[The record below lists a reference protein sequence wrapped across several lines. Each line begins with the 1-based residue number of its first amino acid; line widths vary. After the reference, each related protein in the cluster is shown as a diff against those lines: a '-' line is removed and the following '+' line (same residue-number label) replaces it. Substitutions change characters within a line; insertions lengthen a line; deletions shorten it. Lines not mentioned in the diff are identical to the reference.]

1 MPLSDWKPLEEALA
15 GRYTIERQLG
25 QGGFASVY
33 LARDLRHDR
42 YVALKVLHSEIAE
55 AVGPE
60 RFDREVKLAARLQH
74 PHILGVF
81 DSGIAAGRMWFTMPY
96 IEGET
101 LRDKLKR
108 EHQLNVEEAVTIAR
122 EVADALDY
130 AHKHGV
136 IHRDIKPE
144 NILLTGRHAMVA
156 DFGIARAISTSEEAI
171 TRTGLVVGTPG
182 YMSPEQASGERELDA
197 RSDIYALAS
206 VLYEML
212 GGQPPFASATTQTTI
227 ARMMTQDAQ
236 PLHNVRSGVTEELD
250 QALLKA
256 LSRVPADRPSS
267 ASEFADSLAAAV
279 QPSRSHET
287 RRSELVAKRDRS
299 RRIAAAIAAS
309 AVVALLAV
317 TAILLNRRQT
327 PDARSLAVLP
337 FDNIGRAEDAYFA
350 DGITEEVRG
359 KLASIPGLR
368 VTARSS
374 SAQYK
379 KSSKTPKEIGG
390 ELGVQYL
397 LTGTVRWDK
406 REDGQRTVRVT
417 PELVLA
423 SDGSTK
429 WQEPFDVVMSDIF
442 DAQTTIASQVAQK
455 LDLELSSS
463 VRDRISKAPTE
474 NLAAYDEFLRG
485 EQGTDA
491 MANPD
496 PVRLDSGF
504 VHYAKA
510 AQLDPAFLQSLG
522 RVAQIDISRFTL
534 RPSAET
540 SKTALDAVTAA
551 ERVDPRSTIAHR
563 VRALYM
569 RDVEKNSRSAH
580 DELLAALRTDP
591 NDAQLLATTS
601 STENSLG
608 LFDSALVHV
617 QRAAQ
622 IDPKSGTV
630 VRQLATTL
638 GYARRFPEAIVEYNK
653 LIATNPANLDAV
665 QAKIRVQILLGDM
678 PGAKQTI
685 TDVLAHVDSLTLGI
699 RLAYY
704 QEMMWILDKSILK
717 KVAAAKPM
725 DFYKDPA
732 MGSLKIGR
740 TLLLLGDS
748 AGGRVW
754 GDTALHYIGPQ
765 IKENP
770 DDAQL
775 AEVRGRVNALAGNRA
790 EAIADAERSLA
801 LRETK
806 TDAAFGPYYKFQ
818 VARIMIQAGEY
829 DRAIDLLEPLL
840 TAPAGMLTPAW
851 LRLDPN
857 FAPLRSN
864 PRFRKMAGLA

>member
-1 MPLSDWKPLEEALA
+1 
-15 GRYTIERQLG
+15 
-25 QGGFASVY
+25 
-33 LARDLRHDR
+33 
-42 YVALKVLHSEIAE
+42 
-55 AVGPE
+55 
-60 RFDREVKLAARLQH
+60 
-74 PHILGVF
+74 
-81 DSGIAAGRMWFTMPY
+81 
-96 IEGET
+96 
-101 LRDKLKR
+101 
-108 EHQLNVEEAVTIAR
+108 
-122 EVADALDY
+122 
-130 AHKHGV
+130 
-136 IHRDIKPE
+136 
-144 NILLTGRHAMVA
+144 
-156 DFGIARAISTSEEAI
+156 
-171 TRTGLVVGTPG
+171 
-182 YMSPEQASGERELDA
+182 
-197 RSDIYALAS
+197 
-206 VLYEML
+206 
-212 GGQPPFASATTQTTI
+212 
-227 ARMMTQDAQ
+227 
-236 PLHNVRSGVTEELD
+236 
-250 QALLKA
+250 
-256 LSRVPADRPSS
+256 
-267 ASEFADSLAAAV
+267 
-279 QPSRSHET
+279 
-287 RRSELVAKRDRS
+287 
-299 RRIAAAIAAS
+299 
-309 AVVALLAV
+309 
-317 TAILLNRRQT
+317 
-327 PDARSLAVLP
+327 VLP
-337 FDNIGRAEDAYFA
+337 FDNIGRPEDAYFA

-406 REDGQRTVRVT
+406 RNDGQRTVRVT

-429 WQEPFDVVMSDIF
+429 WQEPFDVVLTDIF
-442 DAQTTIASQVAQK
+442 NTQTAIASQVAQR

-463 VRDRISKAPTE
+463 VRDRISKAPTA

-485 EQGTDA
+485 EQATDA

-504 VHYAKA
+504 VHYTKA
-510 AQLDPAFLQSLG
+510 AQLDPKFLQALG
-522 RVAQIDISRFTL
+522 RVAQIDISRYTF

-540 SKTALDAVTAA
+540 GRTALDAVAAA
-551 ERVDPRSTIAHR
+551 ERADAGSTIAHR

-569 RDVEKNSRSAH
+569 RDVEKNSTSAH
-580 DELLAALRTDP
+580 DQLLAALKIDP

-622 IDPKSGTV
+622 IDPKSGAVT
-630 VRQLATTL
+630 RQLATTL
-638 GYARRFPEAIVEYNK
+638 GYVRRFPEAIAEYNK

-665 QAKIRVQILLGDM
+665 QAKVRAQVLLGDM
-678 PGAKQTI
+678 PGAKRTI
-685 TDVLAHVDSLTLGI
+685 TDVLAHVDSVTLGI
-699 RLAYY
+699 RFAYY
-704 QEMMWILDKSILK
+704 QEMMWLLDKSILK

-740 TLLLLGDS
+740 TMLLLGDS

-775 AEVRGRVNALAGNRA
+775 AELRGRSNALAGNRA

-806 TDAAFGPYYKFQ
+806 TDAAYGPYYKFQ

-829 DRAIDLLEPLL
+829 ERAIDLLEPLL
-840 TAPAGMLTPAW
+840 TIPAGMLTPAW

-864 PRFRKMAGLA
+864 PRFRKMAGLS

>member
-1 MPLSDWKPLEEALA
+1 MIDRKSLEEALA
-15 GRYTIERQLG
+15 ERYTIERELG
-25 QGGFASVY
+25 HGGFALVY

-42 YVALKVLHSEIAE
+42 HVALKVLHTEVAE

-60 RFDREVKLAARLQH
+60 RFEREIKLAARLQH

-81 DSGIAAGRMWFTMPY
+81 DSGIAAGRLWFTMPFV
-96 IEGET
+96 EGET
-101 LRDKLKR
+101 LRDRLKR
-108 EHQLNVEEAVTIAR
+108 EHQLPVDVAVAIAR

-130 AHKHGV
+130 AHHHGV

-156 DFGIARAISTSEEAI
+156 DFGIATAI
-171 TRTGLVVGTPG
+171 TSSGEALTQTGIVVGTPG
-182 YMSPEQASGERELDA
+182 YMSPEQASGERQLDA

-212 GGQPPFASATTQTTI
+212 GGQAPFASATAQTTI

-256 LSRVPADRPSS
+256 LSRVPADRPST
-267 ASEFADSLAAAV
+267 ASEFADSLDAAV
-279 QPSRSHET
+279 QPSRSREAP
-287 RRSELVAKRDRS
+287 RSTVLSKRQGS
-299 RRIAAAIAAS
+299 RRTTAIIAAS
-309 AVVALLAV
+309 AVVALLAIS
-317 TAILLNRRQT
+317 AILMSRRRT

-337 FDNIGRAEDAYFA
+337 FDNIGRTEDAYFA

-359 KLASIPGLR
+359 KLAGIPGLR

-374 SAQYK
+374 AAQYK
-379 KSSKTPKEIGG
+379 KTSKTPKEIGG

-397 LTGTVRWDK
+397 LTGTVRWD
-406 REDGQRTVRVT
+406 RRNDGQRTVRVT

-429 WQEPFDVVMSDIF
+429 WQEPFDVVLSDIF

-463 VRDRISKAPTE
+463 VRERISKAPTA

-485 EQGTDA
+485 EQATDG
-491 MANPD
+491 MGNPD
-496 PVRLDSGF
+496 PVRLDSGL
-504 VHYAKA
+504 VHYTKA
-510 AQLDPAFLQSLG
+510 AQLDPAFLDALG
-522 RVAQIDISRFTL
+522 RIAQIDISGFTL
-534 RPSAET
+534 HPSAAT
-540 SKTALDAVTAA
+540 SKTALDAVNAT
-551 ERVDPRSTIAHR
+551 ERVDPASSIAHR
-563 VRALYM
+563 MRALYL
-569 RDVEKNSRSAH
+569 RDIEKNSRSAH

-591 NDAQLLATTS
+591 NNAALLASTG
-601 STENSLG
+601 STESSLG
-608 LFDSALVHV
+608 LFDSAVVHA

-622 IDPKSGTV
+622 LDPKSGAV
-630 VRQLATTL
+630 SRQLATTL
-638 GYARRFPEAIVEYNK
+638 AYVRRFPEAIAELNK
-653 LIATNPANLDAV
+653 LITVNPANLDAV
-665 QAKIRVQILLGDM
+665 QAKIRVQLLLGDA
-678 PGAKQTI
+678 PGVKQTI
-685 TDVLAHVDSLTLGI
+685 ADVLSHVDSTTLGI

-704 QEMMWILDKSILK
+704 QEMMWVLDKPILR

-725 DFYKDPA
+725 DFYKDPGMGA
-732 MGSLKIGR
+732 MKIGR
-740 TLLLLGDS
+740 TFLLLGDT
-748 AGGRVW
+748 ARGRLW
-754 GDTALHYIGPQ
+754 GDTALSYIEGQ

-775 AEVRGRVNALAGNRA
+775 AEVRGRANALAGKRA

-829 DRAIDLLEPLL
+829 DRAMDLLEPLL
-840 TAPAGMLTPAW
+840 TIPAGMLTPAW

-857 FAPLRSN
+857 FAPLRAN
-864 PRFRKMAGLA
+864 PRFRKMAGLS